1 MEVVVPVRVRENNL
15 WLFLAELPTWSITRK
30 LNQAK
35 AKAPVIGAFAILY
48 DVSGLYISIFRKH
61 RLFEP

>member
-15 WLFLAELPTWSITRK
+15 WLFLAELPTWSIARK

-35 AKAPVIGAFAILY
+35 AKAPVIGAFALLEH
-48 DVSGLYISIFRKH
+48 VF
-61 RLFEP
+61 

>member
-35 AKAPVIGAFAILY
+35 AKAPVIGAFLFDALL
-48 DVSGLYISIFRKH
+48 GRKV
-61 RLFEP
+61 PY